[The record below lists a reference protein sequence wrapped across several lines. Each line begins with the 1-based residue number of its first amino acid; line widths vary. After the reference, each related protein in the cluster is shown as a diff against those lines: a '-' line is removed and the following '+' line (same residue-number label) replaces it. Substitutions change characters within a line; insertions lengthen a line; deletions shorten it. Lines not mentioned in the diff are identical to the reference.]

1 MISSVHESLSTYMFS
16 SLKFLNKFIICIG
29 SRFTASSSA
38 NDVSKESLKE
48 SSLLEVVYSRS
59 LDQFD
64 DVLDVDGEAG
74 RAEANP
80 ETLDLGEA
88 GRDVG
93 EAGRAVDAMLE
104 IYFVTA

>member
-1 MISSVHESLSTYMFS
+1 MFS

-64 DVLDVDGEAG
+64 VLDVDGEAG

-104 IYFVTA
+104 IYYLLPA